1 MEINEAC
8 QSCAYWQAKKGNFG
22 VCKTFPERK
31 PYDGSKKGS
40 ACRGWRISNQL
51 NKTITQQ
58 SVIIA
63 NEREGYKSLR
73 KVYNDLHKR
82 SFKATHAT
90 NVDGEF
96 VTYTSDIYFKNG
108 YFKHRYNFKVIDT
121 VLTLFLHGKKYK
133 EIKKHLEENHMV
145 MPDRRTW
152 RQWVLTF
159 LGKNAWEEYH
169 LYIKRA
175 YSKKVIP
182 KRDVKCMI
190 GGELCKGTVK
200 NYPMFGNRVLLC
212 QRHRMLSMNLNR

>member
-1 MEINEAC
+1 MNNHDLAC
-8 QSCAYWQAKKGNFG
+8 QTCAYWLPKKGSFG

-31 PYDGSKKGS
+31 PYDGSRKGS
-40 ACRGWRISNQL
+40 ACAGWRINNSLQTL
-51 NKTITQQ
+51 PKKGQEIK
-58 SVIIA
+58 
-63 NEREGYKSLR
+63 EHCPSLR
-73 KVYNDLHKR
+73 KIYNDLHKK

-175 YSKKVIP
+175 YSKKVVP
-182 KRDVKCMI
+182 KRDAKCMI

-200 NYPMFGNRVLLC
+200 NYPMFGNRILLC
-212 QRHRMLSMNLNR
+212 QRHRMLSINLKP